1 MFASKT
7 RGFTLIELVVVI
19 TILGILA
26 AFAVPRF
33 VALETQARIASVQA
47 LEGSLRSAAA
57 LSRGMAMA
65 SGNPASI
72 TIDGQTITMTNNYP
86 AAADIA
92 KTLADYT
99 GFGTPATVGTTTTF
113 TRSGAATPANCTVTY
128 TSAASAGATP
138 AIVSTTSGC

>member
-1 MFASKT
+1 MFASKN

-33 VALETQARIASVQA
+33 VALESQARIASVQA

-72 TIDGQTITMTNNYP
+72 TIDGQTVTLSNGYP
-86 AAADIA
+86 AAADVT

-99 GFGTPATVGTTTTF
+99 GFTAATASTTTTF
-113 TRSGAATPANCTVTY
+113 TRTGAATPASCIVTY
-128 TSAASAGATP
+128 SPPAAAGGTP
-138 AIVSTTSGC
+138 TIASTTSGC

>member
-1 MFASKT
+1 MFASKS

-33 VALETQARIASVQA
+33 VALETQARTASVQA

-72 TIDGQTITMTNNYP
+72 TIDGQTVALSNGYP
-86 AAADIA
+86 AAADIT

-99 GFGTPATVGTTTTF
+99 GFTAATSGTTTTF
-113 TRSGAATPANCTVTY
+113 TRAGAATAASCIVTY
-128 TSAASAGATP
+128 SPPAAAGGTP
-138 AIVSTTSGC
+138 TIASTTSGC